1 MAISIKTPDDIQKMR
16 VAGRTAAEVLEI
28 IEPHVKLA

>member
-1 MAISIKTPDDIQKMR
+1 MAISIKTPDDIQNAR
-16 VAGRTAAEVLEI
+16 GRPPAAEVLEI